1 MLISPSALQVD
12 QPSSCHIDSTRQPGP
27 SLWLQ
32 IERQL
37 MICKTVFI
45 RRSTTFFVIGLTLY
59 SLSWVPSCG
68 LRLGAA
74 AEHEIYESLSV
85 CLPSILDIF
94 HLLKSSGVS
103 GMRSVALCPH
113 GITMQIG
120 QWNLPQGNL
129 SLRSNVS
136 SNYAQPTSTVTRT
149 HQMHLVGWCEF
160 CHMVIV
166 LKQMCRSWMCP
177 RGTWELS

>member
-1 MLISPSALQVD
+1 MLIPPSTLQVD
-12 QPSSCHIDSTRQPGP
+12 QTSCHINSTRHPGP

-59 SLSWVPSCG
+59 SLCPSWVPSCG

-85 CLPSILDIF
+85 CLPSRISIF
-94 HLLKSSGVS
+94 HLLKTCHPVSSGVS
-103 GMRSVALCPH
+103 RMRSVALCPH

-136 SNYAQPTSTVTRT
+136 SNYAQPTRT
-149 HQMHLVGWCEF
+149 HQMHPLDGVNF
-160 CHMVIV
+160 V
-166 LKQMCRSWMCP
+166 
-177 RGTWELS
+177 TW

>member
-1 MLISPSALQVD
+1 M
-12 QPSSCHIDSTRQPGP
+12 
-27 SLWLQ
+27 
-32 IERQL
+32 
-37 MICKTVFI
+37 
-45 RRSTTFFVIGLTLY
+45 IGLTLY
-59 SLSWVPSCG
+59 SLCPSWVPSCG

-85 CLPSILDIF
+85 CLPSRISIF
-94 HLLKSSGVS
+94 HLMKTCHPVSSGVS
-103 GMRSVALCPH
+103 RMRSVALCPH

-120 QWNLPQGNL
+120 QWNLPQGNF

-166 LKQMCRSWMCP
+166 LTAQEDVPVMDVPERDLGAFLTQTRVVLCVIC
-177 RGTWELS
+177 GWEVAAAAS

>member
-1 MLISPSALQVD
+1 M
-12 QPSSCHIDSTRQPGP
+12 
-27 SLWLQ
+27 
-32 IERQL
+32 
-37 MICKTVFI
+37 
-45 RRSTTFFVIGLTLY
+45 IGLTLY
-59 SLSWVPSCG
+59 SLCPSWVPSCG

-85 CLPSILDIF
+85 CLPSRISIF
-94 HLLKSSGVS
+94 HLLKTCHPVSSGVS
-103 GMRSVALCPH
+103 RMRSVALCPH

-149 HQMHLVGWCEF
+149 HQMHLVEWCEL

-177 RGTWELS
+177 RGTWELSRPEWFFV